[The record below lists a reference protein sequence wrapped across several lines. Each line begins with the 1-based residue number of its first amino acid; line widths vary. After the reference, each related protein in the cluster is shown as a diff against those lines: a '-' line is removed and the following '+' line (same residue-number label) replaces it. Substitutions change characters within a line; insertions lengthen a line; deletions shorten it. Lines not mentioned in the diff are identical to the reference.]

1 MIVTRRPNDCPDF
14 VAPLDKSVFGS
25 LNYAMEDVW
34 RRNKENK
41 KVAVDILSQFNVCLA
56 ERQSMNKSAKDF
68 ARTILWK

>member
-1 MIVTRRPNDCPDF
+1 

-34 RRNKENK
+34 RRNKENE
-41 KVAVDILSQFNVCLA
+41 KVAVDILSRFSVCLA